1 MAQTEQAGGA
11 APQAAAAGKARLRE
25 YETVFLVKPDLTD
38 ETVDKLKERIRAAV
52 NRDGGKVLKFT
63 HWGKK
68 KTAFPVQKQLRAVYV
83 HVSYLGNPGIV
94 AEVERNLAIAED
106 VTKYLSQHL
115 ADDVDPDTRA
125 VEADVKLAG
134 DADERA
140 RPEREGAEG
149 GEREGRGERGD
160 RDRDRDH
167 RGERG
172 ERGGRDDRGGR
183 DSGGEEA

>member
-1 MAQTEQAGGA
+1 MAETQEAAG
-11 APQAAAAGKARLRE
+11 APPAGAAGKTRLRE

-38 ETVDKLKERIRAAV
+38 ETVDKLKERLRSV
-52 NRDGGKVLKFT
+52 VGREGGKVLKFT

-68 KTAFPVQKQLRAVYV
+68 KTAFAVQKQLRAVYV
-83 HVSYLGNPGIV
+83 HMSYLGNPGIV
-94 AEVERNLAIAED
+94 SEVERNLTIAED

-115 ADDVDPDTRA
+115 ASDVDPDTRP

-140 RPEREGAEG
+140 RPEREGFE
-149 GEREGRGERGD
+149 GERSE
-160 RDRDRDH
+160 

-172 ERGGRDDRGGR
+172 ERSERGER
-183 DSGGEEA
+183 GERSERGERGERSERGDAGESS